1 MPENSVE
8 ANKHMRNL
16 VKVIAFNIIPT
27 FKGNSN
33 LLQEKD
39 ITPFH
44 QTPQRLVTRS
54 SER

>member
-1 MPENSVE
+1 MPESSVE

-16 VKVIAFNIIPT
+16 VKVIALNTILT

-39 ITPFH
+39 ITPY
-44 QTPQRLVTRS
+44 QTPPRLVTRS